1 MAPYATSAS
10 FLHRKQTH
18 HTGPMPIAAIAADS
32 NKFEGAL
39 IKIKK
44 TTIASIKYAPN
55 TRQKDNASSF
65 ATMKAKAAAKAKAMK
80 AAVKAV
86 VTATVT
92 AATVTAAVVTAVT
105 VAPAVTAAV
114 TAAAANMM
122 TMRMYAFSIVISKT

>member
-65 ATMKAKAAAKAKAMK
+65 ATMKAKAAKAAMKAKATK
-80 AAVKAV
+80 AAVAV
-86 VTATVT
+86 T
-92 AATVTAAVVTAVT
+92 VTAVT
-105 VAPAVTAAV
+105 VAVAVTAV
-114 TAAAANMM
+114 AAANVM
-122 TMRMYAFSIVISKT
+122 TMRMYTFSIVISKT